1 MRFFAGGREVSDA
14 AAGNQSPFPMVNII
28 RRFQQPLLIAITA
41 FTIISFIWLFNRNS
55 MNDRYNSGNV
65 GTMYGR
71 GISLN
76 QYQRGG
82 RLFQLAEGLQLQE
95 FVFGLIGRE
104 MYLGYKFRQVPGDQ
118 VASEFAINDLVLRH
132 EADRLSLEPSI
143 DDVAEAEQK
152 LPIFQTPQGVFDPV
166 KYNMFVTTSLGPLG
180 LSVDGFDELIR
191 DQLRLRMIKSTSIGG
206 AAQPAASEVR
216 SCSYYEERY
225 QKTDVSVVRL
235 KLDDF
240 KAAVNLT
247 DDDLKKAFEER
258 KATLNTPEKRKVRFA
273 AFQLDQKKPPT
284 GPERKDALEKLAE
297 QAGNLSA
304 KMTEKDA
311 KFDELAPK
319 FGATVQE
326 TPEFAENEPPTGLD
340 EKAAEAAFRLTKA
353 EPNSDPI
360 VSEKQ
365 DGYFILQLEEIVPS
379 RPQTFDEAKAQLTE
393 QLKQE
398 RAQEAMTLKA
408 SEIRQKIETEV
419 KAGKSFADAAQAAG
433 AKAEPFPT
441 FSMAERKNEG
451 ADANEVMS
459 TASELR
465 VGETS
470 QFVPTSTGG
479 LVLRVEKRLPI
490 DEADFEKQKAGVAKQ
505 LAQGKSEALFSE
517 WMKQR
522 RKEANVHLGGA

>member
-1 MRFFAGGREVSDA
+1 MRFFSGGREVSDA

-55 MNDRYNSGNV
+55 MADRYHSGNI
-65 GTMYGR
+65 GTIYGR

-76 QYQRGG
+76 QLQRSG
-82 RLFQLAEGLQLQE
+82 RLFEIAAGLQMQDLVKGMLGQDAWIGLM
-95 FVFGLIGRE
+95 FGQISQD
-104 MYLGYKFRQVPGDQ
+104 K
-118 VASEFAINDLVLRH
+118 AATEFAINDLVLRH
-132 EADRLSLEPSI
+132 EADRLSLEPTTDEI
-143 DDVAEAEQK
+143 DEAVKK
-152 LPIFQTPQGVFDPV
+152 LPVFQTPQGVFDPM
-166 KYNMFVTTSLGPLG
+166 KFNTFTTNVLGPRG
-180 LSVDGFDELIR
+180 LSVEAFEDVVR
-191 DQLRLRMIKSTSIGG
+191 DQLRVHMIKDLLAG
-206 AAQPAASEVR
+206 AAQPAPAEVR
-216 SCSYYEERY
+216 SFYEERF

-258 KATLNTPEKRKVRFA
+258 KATLNAPEKRKVKFA
-273 AFQLDQKKPPT
+273 AFQLDEKKPLA
-284 GPERKDALEKLAE
+284 GAERKDALEKLAE

-311 KFDELAPK
+311 KFDELAPN

-326 TPEFAENEPPTGLD
+326 SPDFAENEPPTGLD
-340 EKAAEAAFRLTKA
+340 EKAAAAAFHLTKA
-353 EPNSDPI
+353 EPNSDAV

-365 DGYFILQLEEIVPS
+365 DGYYVLQLEEITPS
-379 RPQTFDEAKAQLTE
+379 RPLTFDEAKAQLTD

-408 SEIRQKIETEV
+408 SEIRQKIETEM
-419 KAGKSFADAAQAAG
+419 KAGKSFTDAAQAAG
-433 AKAEPFPT
+433 VKAEAFPT

-451 ADANEVMS
+451 ADANEIMN
-459 TASELR
+459 TAAELR
-465 VGETS
+465 AGEIS

-479 LVLRVEKRLPI
+479 LILRVEKRQPI
-490 DEADFEKQKAGVAKQ
+490 DEADFEKQKASVAKN
-505 LAQGKSEALFSE
+505 LAQGKSDALFSE

-522 RKEANVHLGGA
+522 RKEADVRLGGA